1 MSSPPQTKLRI
12 GDWQVDPAAG
22 QIARAGKVL
31 RLEAR
36 TLRLLLDL
44 AEHAGEVVSI
54 DELLDRVWAGVTVTP
69 DSVYQAVAALRRLL
83 GDDPRRPRY
92 IATVPR
98 LGYRL
103 VARVGPWTDEA
114 PPAASADPSRR
125 ALLGVGALAVAA
137 VAGLAI
143 YGQMAGARRP
153 PPPRPAT
160 SVGVLTFLD
169 MTDRMD
175 SEPLTWDLTE
185 AVVDR
190 LSQAP
195 PSACAAS
202 TSASPTPLASS
213 ASPMW
218 STAASIRS
226 RPATGSPPGWCA
238 ATPASS
244 SGRRPTTGER
254 PRCPPWPRPS
264 PGMWARR

>member
-1 MSSPPQTKLRI
+1 
-12 GDWQVDPAAG
+12 
-22 QIARAGKVL
+22 
-31 RLEAR
+31 
-36 TLRLLLDL
+36 
-44 AEHAGEVVSI
+44 VVSI

-195 PSACAAS
+195 GLRTPGPRSSFSLRGKHLSLTDAARQLGVAYVVDGS
-202 TSASPTPLASS
+202 VHSEPAGYRVTARLVRGDTGFVV
-213 ASPMW
+213 W
-218 STAASIRS
+218 SQTYDRGKAEM
-226 RPATGSPPGWCA
+226 PALA
-238 ATPASS
+238 ATIA
-244 SGRRPTTGER
+244 GDVGKALTGARAPT
-254 PRCPPWPRPS
+254 
-264 PGMWARR
+264 